1 MTKKVLSF
9 ALLALMVITANL
21 NTVAGQAGTTSGGS
35 FDWVKS
41 YFGPDYE
48 DGAAANEIFG
58 SAIDSEG
65 NIYILGQFIGNAR
78 WDDDTSILPFSAHR
92 NRSAVVAK
100 FSPDGQ
106 LVWHKEFYSS
116 YTDFVVYTMRMVG
129 DTALMLFAE
138 FRFPFNWGSSWHDKN
153 EVYYMD
159 TLLTTPDRFPES
171 PDSLKSPALYY
182 AFITI
187 GLESGNLIEEHFWIP
202 SFVKNDGSLL
212 RDEYSGYLIT
222 NVGERVSFN
231 VDSEGNIIL
240 ARQTNDYYGVIC
252 DTCPD
257 GLQVWSP
264 REGNISTM
272 RLLVDGAT
280 KQLDVPLE
288 PSSKWNWQIIK
299 LSPHMDSVIAST
311 YLFDSTWRYSYN
323 DNISMHL
330 NSIDVDANDNIYM
343 LIDRT
348 QDPLDRWP
356 VKNSDTLA
364 MEWYSCMIRYDSE
377 LTPTGIVQV
386 TATYTPEGNCAGYVR
401 LLGTYYDSVT
411 NSLFINGES
420 GKVPDYYTTLNYRG
434 STLDLKNNACWLRL
448 DADDLSLVSYGK
460 ARSTGTEPWE
470 RTFLYSDKYGW
481 SHNGSFAVG
490 GNRVFCQ
497 VKYQCN
503 ILFQNTQIN
512 NPYGMGLF
520 VWDYD
525 GHELEYI
532 DYNSPGKTNEQGY
545 IFLKDS
551 SLWLTGT
558 LTANAAFGNH
568 NVNAAWNSHA
578 YIARYTDTAFLTPY
592 VYDSTGHGGGIGI
605 TLVEGG
611 NALVAYPNPFRQQVT
626 IQVESG
632 ELKVERGAA
641 TAWLTDMSGRSEEVR
656 LTPDGPNRYSL
667 DLTSRPQA
675 TYLLTLTTADGKQH
689 TVRLLKQTDVFGN

>member
-1 MTKKVLSF
+1 
-9 ALLALMVITANL
+9 
-21 NTVAGQAGTTSGGS
+21 
-35 FDWVKS
+35 
-41 YFGPDYE
+41 
-48 DGAAANEIFG
+48 
-58 SAIDSEG
+58 
-65 NIYILGQFIGNAR
+65 
-78 WDDDTSILPFSAHR
+78 
-92 NRSAVVAK
+92 
-100 FSPDGQ
+100 
-106 LVWHKEFYSS
+106 
-116 YTDFVVYTMRMVG
+116 
-129 DTALMLFAE
+129 
-138 FRFPFNWGSSWHDKN
+138 
-153 EVYYMD
+153 
-159 TLLTTPDRFPES
+159 
-171 PDSLKSPALYY
+171 
-182 AFITI
+182 
-187 GLESGNLIEEHFWIP
+187 
-202 SFVKNDGSLL
+202 
-212 RDEYSGYLIT
+212 
-222 NVGERVSFN
+222 
-231 VDSEGNIIL
+231 
-240 ARQTNDYYGVIC
+240 
-252 DTCPD
+252 
-257 GLQVWSP
+257 
-264 REGNISTM
+264 
-272 RLLVDGAT
+272 
-280 KQLDVPLE
+280 
-288 PSSKWNWQIIK
+288 
-299 LSPHMDSVIAST
+299 
-311 YLFDSTWRYSYN
+311 
-323 DNISMHL
+323 MHL

-470 RTFLYSDKYGW
+470 RTFLYSDKYMW

-611 NALVAYPNPFRQQVT
+611 NALVAYPNPFRQKVT
-626 IQVESG
+626 IQVEGG

-656 LTPDGPNRYSL
+656 LTPDGPGRYSL

>member
-9 ALLALMVITANL
+9 ALLALMAITANS
-21 NTVAGQAGTTSGGS
+21 QH

-65 NIYILGQFIGNAR
+65 NIYILGQFIGNGR

-92 NRSAVVAK
+92 NLSAVVAK

-311 YLFDSTWRYSYN
+311 YVFDSTWRYSYN

-434 STLDLKNNACWLRL
+434 DTLNLKNNACWLRL
-448 DADDLSLVSYGK
+448 EADDLSLVSYGK

-611 NALVAYPNPFRQQVT
+611 NAFVAYPNPFRQRVT

-632 ELKVERGAA
+632 ELKVERGTA
-641 TAWLTDMSGRSEEVR
+641 TAWLTDMSGRSEEVL